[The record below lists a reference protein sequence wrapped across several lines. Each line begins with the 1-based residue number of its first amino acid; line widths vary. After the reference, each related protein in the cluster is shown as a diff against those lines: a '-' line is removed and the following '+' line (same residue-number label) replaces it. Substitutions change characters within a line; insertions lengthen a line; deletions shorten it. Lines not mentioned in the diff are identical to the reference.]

1 MRKTVVLGVVLF
13 LIQVSLI
20 ALVLVQQ
27 ITWGGLDREHAF
39 DVAAGPGGSVY
50 VTGVTRSFGAGG
62 EDAFLLKFAANG
74 SLEWQRTYGTAPDD
88 LNSGSELG
96 RGVAVAADGAVYV
109 TGNYRDGNL
118 FLAKFSAAGSLQWQ
132 QTWGDAENVY
142 SPSGVQ
148 IGAGGVYVAGFTG
161 SGQGDAF
168 LVKFDPASGAAVWQ
182 RTWGG
187 DLFDGASDL
196 AIGADGGIYIA
207 GSTQLTAN
215 DAFLVK
221 FTSNG
226 DLAWQREWGIFD
238 LEGEM
243 LEGLTDAFGV
253 GTAADGSVYI
263 TGSTSSTGHLRN
275 IILVKFDANGSVVW
289 ERVGGPGSGAGTDVA
304 VSANGNVHVT
314 GNVLPEDPNA
324 NSGSAFVATFLSNG
338 KGRDAA
344 IWGGDPTDFE
354 SESGQRIAVAT
365 DGALVVAGAAGAP
378 PYTFTKGNKNIKAPD
393 AFLLIP
399 AGTVATPAAVVGAA
413 NGIVGVPNG
422 SLTYAGA
429 TDAALLRIQP

>member
-1 MRKTVVLGVVLF
+1 MRKTIVLGVLLS
-13 LIQVSLI
+13 LIQIPLI
-20 ALVLVQQ
+20 ALVLVQE
-27 ITWGGLDREHAF
+27 ITWGGIDRERASG
-39 DVAAGPGGSVY
+39 VAAGPGGSVY

-118 FLAKFSAAGSLQWQ
+118 FLAKFLADGSLEWQ

-142 SPSGVQ
+142 SPSNVE

-161 SGQGDAF
+161 SGGGDAF

-187 DLFDGASDL
+187 DLFDVADDL

-207 GSTQLTAN
+207 GSTQITAN

-221 FTSNG
+221 FTSDG

-238 LEGEM
+238 QAGEM
-243 LEGLTDAFGV
+243 QGLTAAFGV
-253 GTAADGSVYI
+253 GTAPDGSVYI
-263 TGSTSSTGHLRN
+263 TGNTFSTGNLRN
-275 IILVKFDANGSVVW
+275 IILVKFDADGAVLW
-289 ERVGGPGSGAGTDVA
+289 EKVGGPGSGAGTDVA
-304 VSANGNVHVT
+304 VSPDGNVHVT
-314 GNVLPEDPNA
+314 GNVLAEDPNA

-354 SESGQRIAVAT
+354 SESGVRIDVAS

-378 PYTFTKGNKNIKAPD
+378 PYTFIKGSKSVKTPA
-393 AFLLIP
+393 AFLVTP
-399 AGTVATPAAVVGAA
+399 AGTVATPAAVVGTA

-422 SLTYAGA
+422 SLTYAGES
-429 TDAALLRIQP
+429 DAALLRIQP